1 MSSSKTRHE
10 DSRTRRAV
18 EMHKAGA
25 PVSQVAREL
34 GISTNVVYRALRL
47 DREKIQA
54 EEDRRAHLVGAE
66 LATRRA
72 SIERL
77 TRGKGPDGSE
87 WVSLA
92 EVLRLLT

>member
-10 DSRTRRAV
+10 DSRTRQALA
-18 EMHKAGA
+18 MHQAGA
-25 PVSQVAREL
+25 PVSQVARDL
-34 GISTNVVYRALRL
+34 GISTNVIYRALRL
-47 DREKIQA
+47 EREKIQA
-54 EEDRRAHLVGAE
+54 EEDRRARELGAE